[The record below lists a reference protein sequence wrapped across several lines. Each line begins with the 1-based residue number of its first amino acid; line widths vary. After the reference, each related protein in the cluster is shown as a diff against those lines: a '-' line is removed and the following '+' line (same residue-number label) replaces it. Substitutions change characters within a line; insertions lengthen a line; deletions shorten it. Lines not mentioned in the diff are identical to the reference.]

1 MNFQSKLSATNR
13 SPEIPESE
21 DVYGWLTGSWDLEVR
36 RFRGEGPAE
45 KTRGEAHF
53 ARVLEGRAVQDFW
66 IMPGVYGTTLRVWD
80 GSIAAWR
87 VTWINPPA
95 GTRNELIGRAVGKDL
110 VQVGQHADG
119 TPVRWMF
126 RDITPDS
133 FRWTGEALSED
144 GNTWRLEAEF
154 HATRRG

>member
-1 MNFQSKLSATNR
+1 M
-13 SPEIPESE
+13 
-21 DVYGWLTGSWDLEVR
+21 
-36 RFRGEGPAE
+36 
-45 KTRGEAHF
+45 
-53 ARVLEGRAVQDFW
+53 
-66 IMPGVYGTTLRVWD
+66 
-80 GSIAAWR
+80 
-87 VTWINPPA
+87 TWINPPA